1 MCVCVCDNRLHAL
14 FLLCTLSALADWGVL
29 LTAAA
34 TAAAQTHTHSVLQ
47 WLLLV
52 YFLAWIHQYGKKVFA
67 PEEEERT
74 TDR

>member
-34 TAAAQTHTHSVLQ
+34 TAAAQTHTHTQCFAVAPFG
-47 WLLLV
+47 LLLGMDPPI
-52 YFLAWIHQYGKKVFA
+52 WKKSFCA
-67 PEEEERT
+67 GGGGE
-74 TDR
+74 DD